1 MTTQPALDCRYLEG
15 REQSDPPWH
24 SHQGAYPREETCEFK
39 AKQYGV
45 IQTWIQILPLPLS
58 SH

>member
-1 MTTQPALDCRYLEG
+1 MTAQLALDCRYLEG

-45 IQTWIQILPLPLS
+45 IQT
-58 SH
+58 